1 MSYFTMMPVIKHELP
16 ASCFFSRSRFSAKKL
31 VIQCSEIT
39 ETKRSNSFLTGIE
52 NKACRKKRECAHPR
66 TEITRPARI
75 MTMPTTLFKVQCSLR
90 MNTPSSMPIGS
101 PSWRNTWTYDTFV
114 T

>member
-1 MSYFTMMPVIKHELP
+1 MMPVIKQNYRHHVFSPDPDFQEKTM
-16 ASCFFSRSRFSAKKL
+16 CFSILKVLKPNVRIRFSAD
-31 VIQCSEIT
+31 
-39 ETKRSNSFLTGIE
+39 NE
-52 NKACRKKRECAHPR
+52 NKACREERECAQPR

-101 PSWRNTWTYDTFV
+101 PSWRNTWT
-114 T
+114 